1 MTLHLCLFSLLRS
14 AAADMHKPSNHV
26 CQNLQDPDTKA
37 VHQPWS
43 DSLACCP
50 QPNKSDICAGEMA
63 AMQARN
69 SGFNPDRDYS
79 ASNVSKGQLMD
90 ENVSQMYHA

>member
-1 MTLHLCLFSLLRS
+1 
-14 AAADMHKPSNHV
+14 MHKPSNHV

-37 VHQPWS
+37 VHQPRF
-43 DSLACCP
+43 DSAPRCP
-50 QPNKSDICAGEMA
+50 QSNKSDLCAGEMA